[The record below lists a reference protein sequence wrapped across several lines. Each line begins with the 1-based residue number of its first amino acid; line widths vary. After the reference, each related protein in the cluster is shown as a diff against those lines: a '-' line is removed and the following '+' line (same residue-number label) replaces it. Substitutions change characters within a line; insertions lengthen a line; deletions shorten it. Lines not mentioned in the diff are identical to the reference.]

1 MIIESDI
8 ECASKAV
15 HIMNFSAKSSFV
27 IGRRVSSDI
36 SVSDISV
43 SRKHAT
49 IQYFDDKVHL
59 MDMNSKFGT
68 FKQVKEPVGI
78 EVSSRE
84 VLPLQ
89 IEKKCFFFKQENR

>member
-1 MIIESDI
+1 
-8 ECASKAV
+8 
-15 HIMNFSAKSSFV
+15 MNLSAKSSFV

-43 SRKHAT
+43 SRKHAVL
-49 IQYFDDKVHL
+49 QYFDNKVHL

-68 FKQVKEPVGI
+68 FKQIKEPIAI
-78 EVSSRE
+78 EMNNKE